1 MWFAGWAAPERT
13 LSPGQ
18 TRIHRL
24 AHRQLCKVG
33 VHPEM
38 GLREGGNFKHKVP
51 GTPGSR
57 ASGAAPPPVPERRAL
72 SRQPPA
78 ARPAGSEVSQPD
90 TSTHPPQPT
99 SPSYSRSPSPAP
111 PRSPEARRVPGRHRR
126 RAPHTP
132 RDAAPPPTLTIGPR
146 RRLGGLPL
154 VRRRGPN
161 WGSRVT

>member
-161 WGSRVT
+161 WSSRVT